1 MRILYLFLLFA
12 GLSGCYA
19 QGNEVA
25 RFEAV
30 HATYKAPE
38 LTHRRFKLSDVE
50 ALLAKLPAAFVR
62 QEEGRSVEGR
72 PIYSVRIGTGK
83 IKVLLWSQMHGD
95 EPTAT
100 AALMDVFNFL
110 AADDPA
116 FATYRQ
122 TILSRLTLVVLPMLN
137 PDGAE
142 RYERRNAL
150 DIDLNRDASRLATP
164 EAQLLKRVRDE
175 HQAVWGFNL
184 HDQNRYYGAGE
195 GSGKLAT
202 LSFLAP
208 AYDSLKS
215 INPVRLRAMQ
225 VIAQLNAGLQPLIP
239 GQVARYDDAFEPRA
253 FGDNMQKWGTST
265 ILIESG
271 GYANDPE
278 KQYIRRL
285 NFAVMLAA
293 FHSIATQ
300 SYNTFTTKDYNK
312 IPYNDFN
319 AFNDL
324 LLRKVTLLHESG
336 SRYLMDISFN
346 IKEQEY
352 MSARAFYNNG
362 SIADLGDLTYQF
374 AYTELPANGYT
385 AEIGALYPVLLPDL
399 AAVKALDAD
408 ALFRQ
413 GYAVVMAEKT
423 GPPWERTQ
431 APLWVVGAEG
441 LYDNEVCPGLNP
453 PLIIRDATGRV
464 VYAVVNG
471 RLLVVAPE

>member
-1 MRILYLFLLFA
+1 MRIFFLFFICTSLA
-12 GLSGCYA
+12 TGHT
-19 QGNEVA
+19 QGNGVA

-30 HATYKAPE
+30 HATYQAPE
-38 LTHRRFKLSDVE
+38 LTHRRFKHSDVE

-62 QEEGRSVEGR
+62 QQEGLSMEGR
-72 PIYSVRIGTGK
+72 PIYSVHIGTGK
-83 IKVLLWSQMHGD
+83 TKVLLWSQMHGD

-110 AADDPA
+110 AADDMA
-116 FATYRQ
+116 FAAYRK
-122 TILSRLTLVVLPMLN
+122 TVLSRLTLIFLPMLN

-142 RYERRNAL
+142 AYERRNAL
-150 DIDLNRDASRLATP
+150 GIDLNRDALSLATP
-164 EAQLLKRVRDE
+164 EAQILKRVRDE
-175 HQAVWGFNL
+175 HQAAWGFNL
-184 HDQNRYYGAGE
+184 HDQNRYYGAGD

-208 AYDSLKS
+208 AYNREKS
-215 INPVRLRAMQ
+215 TNAVRLRAIQ

-271 GYANDPE
+271 GYLNDPE

-300 SYNTFTTKDYNK
+300 SYSTFTTQDYNK

-324 LLRKVTLLHESG
+324 LLRGVTFLHESG
-336 SRYLMDISFN
+336 SRYLVDIAFN
-346 IKEQEY
+346 TIEQEY
-352 MSARAFYNNG
+352 MAARDFYP
-362 SIADLGDLTYQF
+362 LGTIMDVGELTYQF
-374 AYTELPANGYT
+374 GYKELPARGYT
-385 AEIGALYPVLLPDL
+385 AEIGALYPVLFPDL
-399 AAVKALDAD
+399 ATLQALDAD

-413 GYAVVMAEKT
+413 GYAVAMVEKT
-423 GPPWERTQ
+423 GPPWERTK
-431 APLWVVGAEG
+431 ARMWVVGAEG
-441 LYDNEVCPGLNP
+441 LYDDGISPGQNP
-453 PLIIRDATGRV
+453 PLIIRAADGRV

-471 RLLVVAPE
+471 RLLEVAQE